1 MKRIILV
8 ITLLALL
15 AALPLAAACN
25 TTAPATTKPAASP
38 TPTPT
43 PTPAAPIE
51 LSYSIFFPPTH
62 LNAILGSLWGK
73 ELETR
78 SNGRVKVTA
87 YPGGT
92 LTPAAKVY
100 DGVVQGITDMGMS
113 VLAYTVGRFPAS
125 ELVDLPH
132 GYPNGWV
139 ATMVANDFYQHFK
152 PAEFD
157 DVHVLYF
164 HAHGPSVV
172 LTTKK
177 PVRKMEDLK
186 GLIIRSTGVGAKIM
200 TALGAQGNGAAQGE
214 AYELMSKGIID
225 GSYTPREVLKGWN
238 QAEVVKYVT
247 GCYDVGSTANMFVV
261 MNKAKWALLPAEIQR
276 LVDALNTEWI
286 DKHGKVWTYYDQV
299 AMDYLKTFADREV
312 ITLPADEMARWVKV
326 AVDPLISTYITEKTA
341 LKLPAQEY
349 QDYLLK
355 QVSYFARQAPT
366 SESMM
371 QQVKKDLE
379 PLIPASK

>member
-1 MKRIILV
+1 MKRV
-8 ITLLALL
+8 ITTIVLLALLL
-15 AALPLAAACN
+15 AALPLSSACKSAA
-25 TTAPATTKPAASP
+25 PPSP
-38 TPTPT
+38 TASAT

-62 LNAILGSLWGK
+62 LNAILGDLWGK

-78 SNGRVKVTA
+78 SNGRVKVTPF
-87 YPGGT
+87 PGGT

-100 DGVVQGITDMGMS
+100 DGVVQGISDIGMS
-113 VLAYTVGRFPAS
+113 VLSYTVGRFPAS
-125 ELVDLPH
+125 ELVELPH

-247 GCYDVGSTANMFVV
+247 GCYDVGSTADMFVV
-261 MNKAKWALLPAEIQR
+261 MNKAKWAIIPTDVQKTI
-276 LVDALNTEWI
+276 DTMNTEWI
-286 DKHGKVWTYYDQV
+286 EKHGKAWVYYDQV
-299 AMDYLKTFADREV
+299 AMDYFKTLADREV
-312 ITLPADEMARWVKV
+312 ITLPAEEMARWVKI
-326 AVDPLISTYITEKTA
+326 AVEPLINAYITEKTA
-341 LKLPAQEY
+341 ANLPAQEY
-349 QDYLLK
+349 QDYLTK
-355 QVSYFARQAPT
+355 QVSYWTGKSPT
-366 SESMM
+366 AESMM
-371 QQVKKDLE
+371 EQVKKELE